1 MRCFES
7 VAEFVD
13 WLQPGSELELP
24 SHPSA
29 FQPRFVVGHHGAL
42 DPVDGAIVAYLFRD
56 STEVELEPL
65 AGGFSGSL
73 VWRATSHDAMGH
85 RQAPSVVKVAESA
98 MAQERVAF
106 ERVEAVLGNNA
117 PRVRGF
123 VDLGDRAGLKY
134 SYAAMGQGRVR
145 TLRSMFAA
153 GLPTGQLVAV
163 VRAAFEE
170 VLGPLYAAAQ
180 YERLPLFEYYGFSG
194 RARSRRPRGGRVR
207 RTGRKPGGPRISRR
221 VEAAQR
227 GRVLRGLPAAPPT
240 A

>member
-1 MRCFES
+1 
-7 VAEFVD
+7 
-13 WLQPGSELELP
+13 
-24 SHPSA
+24 
-29 FQPRFVVGHHGAL
+29 
-42 DPVDGAIVAYLFRD
+42 
-56 STEVELEPL
+56 
-65 AGGFSGSL
+65 
-73 VWRATSHDAMGH
+73 MGH
-85 RQAPSVVKVAESA
+85 RQAPSVVKVAAIVPWPRSA
-98 MAQERVAF
+98 SAF

-117 PRVRGF
+117 PRVTGLWSTS
-123 VDLGDRAGLKY
+123 VTGLGLKY

-207 RTGRKPGGPRISRR
+207 STGRKPGGPRISRR